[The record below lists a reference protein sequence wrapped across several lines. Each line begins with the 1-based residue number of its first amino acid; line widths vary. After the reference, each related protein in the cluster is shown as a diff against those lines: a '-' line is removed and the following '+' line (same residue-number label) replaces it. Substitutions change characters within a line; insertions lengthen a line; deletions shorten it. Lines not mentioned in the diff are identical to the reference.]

1 MRVEVITPPT
11 IGVAMRFITSVPVPW
26 LHKIGAR
33 PATMTQAVMAL
44 GRTRFTAP
52 W

>member
-1 MRVEVITPPT
+1 MMTDVTMPPI
-11 IGVAMRFITSVPVPW
+11 IGTAIRFITSAPAPW
-26 LHKIGAR
+26 LHIIGSK

-52 W
+52 